1 MKGYSYS
8 RYSSDAQKKG
18 SSIARQQTLARKWC
32 KDNGVELSERVFADE
47 AVSGFHGANA
57 DSGALG
63 EFIAA
68 IKSGEIDSNCC
79 LIIEHLDRLTRMKP
93 MQAVGLLSGITE
105 LGVTVVTL
113 RPEMKF
119 TSEWDTM
126 QLLQA
131 VLHLDNAHKESAR
144 KSDLGKVEWAKRFQ
158 RARETNHHIG
168 GRVSNWLTLGKDGK
182 YMVNEHAYAV
192 GRIFELCL
200 QGLGSTAISQALN
213 AEGYRTFNKGKRW
226 GTTAVLTVLQNRAAI
241 GELAL
246 KDGGDPIPGYFPAIV
261 DLETFESA
269 HAKIAARKTG
279 SIPKQSADFNVWGK
293 LVFCGACGSAMH
305 IIQRTK
311 FKYLMCAN
319 KRYGQC
325 DGARNVRLDE
335 SEDVFLSMLRELN
348 ALHFAMP
355 DPDRLSRELSTAEGR
370 LLLERE
376 KLAILA
382 GKVAQHPESETFTN
396 LMLQAES
403 KVVATR
409 SEVERLKAELTGS
422 GDKLSLAEVRAKVD
436 MKDKDMRRRANAFL
450 HRLGVKVYIA
460 DGYLVV
466 QKDEARAVFAVAK
479 NQIGALGLEGDPGE
493 VPDLA
498 QANNIAQSVKTLLG
512 KPGGGFAYRGEVTTP
527 NGRGTRRSKE
537 GEASE
542 ANRTAAERRKQ
553 STSPNSAL
561 RDTSSADDLG
571 THLDQVEE
579 WDWTGVT
586 FDPDEYT
593 ER

>member
-1 MKGYSYS
+1 MKAFSYS

-18 SSIARQQTLARKWC
+18 TSIARQQTLARKWC
-32 KDNGVELSERVFADE
+32 KDNGFELSERVFSDE
-47 AVSGFHGANA
+47 AVSGFHGANV
-57 DSGALG
+57 DTGALG

-68 IKSGEIDSNCC
+68 VKSGEIESSCC

-93 MQAVGLLSGITE
+93 MQAVTLLSGITD

-144 KSDLGKVEWAKRFQ
+144 KSDLGKIEWAKRFE
-158 RARETNHHIG
+158 RARSPTKHHIG
-168 GRVSNWLTLGKDGK
+168 NRVSNWLTLDKVSGK
-182 YMVNEHAYAV
+182 YFLNAHAFAV

-200 QGLGSTAISQALN
+200 QGLGSTAISQTMN
-213 AEGYRTFNKGKRW
+213 AEGYPTFNKGERW
-226 GTTAVLTVLQNRAAI
+226 GTTAVLTILQNRAAI

-246 KDGGDPIPGYFPAIV
+246 KDGGEPIPDYFPTVV
-261 DLETFESA
+261 DVATFEEA
-269 HAKIAARKTG
+269 HGKITARKTG
-279 SIPKQSADFNVWGK
+279 KIPKQSAAFNVWGK
-293 LVFCGACGSAMH
+293 LVFCGSCGSAMH

-335 SEDVFLSMLRELN
+335 SEDVFLCMLRELD

-355 DPDRLSRELSTAEGR
+355 DPDRLSRELTATEGR
-370 LLLERE
+370 LMLERE

-382 GKVAQHPESETFTN
+382 DKVAQHPESETFTS

-409 SEVERLKAELTGS
+409 GEVERLKAELTGS

-450 HRLGVKVYIA
+450 HRLGVKVHIA
-460 DGYLVV
+460 DGYLVT
-466 QKDEARAVFAVAK
+466 QGDEARAMFAVSK
-479 NQIGALGLEGDPGE
+479 NRIGCQDLEGEPGDI
-493 VPDLA
+493 PDLVA
-498 QANNIAQSVKTLLG
+498 SNAIAANVKTLLD
-512 KPGGGFAYRGEVTTP
+512 KASGGFVYRGVVTTP
-527 NGRGTRRSKE
+527 NGRGTRRAKGNDSD
-537 GEASE
+537 
-542 ANRTAAERRKQ
+542 ANSSRGLQNIEPTRTP
-553 STSPNSAL
+553 TSP
-561 RDTSSADDLG
+561 DDQG
-571 THLDQVEE
+571 THLEKIEE
-579 WDWTGVT
+579 WDWTNT
-586 FDPDEYT
+586 TLDPDEYT
-593 ER
+593 AR

>member
-18 SSIARQQTLARKWC
+18 TSIARQQTLARKWC

-68 IKSGEIDSNCC
+68 VKSGEIDSKCC

-93 MQAVGLLSGITE
+93 MQAVGLLSDITE

-119 TSEWDTM
+119 TSDWDTM

-144 KSDLGKVEWAKRFQ
+144 KSDLGKIEWAKRFQ
-158 RARETNHHIG
+158 RARESKHHIG
-168 GRVSNWLTLGKDGK
+168 GRVSNWLTLGKDGA
-182 YMVNEHAYAV
+182 YIVNEHAYAV

-200 QGLGSTAISQALN
+200 QGLGSTAISQTLN
-213 AEGYRTFNKGKRW
+213 SEGYRTFNKGERW
-226 GTTAVLTVLQNRAAI
+226 GTTAVLSILQNRAAI

-246 KDGGDPIPGYFPAIV
+246 KDGGDPIPGYFPAVV
-261 DLETFESA
+261 DAATFEAA
-269 HAKIAARKTG
+269 HGRIAARKTG
-279 SIPKQSADFNVWGK
+279 SIPKQSAAFNVWGK

-325 DGARNVRLDE
+325 NGARNVRLDE
-335 SEDVFLSMLRELN
+335 SEDVFMCMLRELD

-355 DPDRLSRELSTAEGR
+355 DPERLSRELSAAEGR

-382 GKVAQHPESETFTN
+382 DKVAQHPESETFTN

-409 SEVERLKAELTGS
+409 GEVERLKAELTGS
-422 GDKLSLAEVRAKVD
+422 GDKLSLAEIRAKVD
-436 MKDKDMRRRANAFL
+436 MNDKDMRRRANAFL
-450 HRLGVKVYIA
+450 HRLGVKVHIA
-460 DGYLVV
+460 DGYLVT
-466 QKDEARAVFAVAK
+466 QGDEARAMFAVSK
-479 NQIGALGLEGDPGE
+479 NRIGCLGLEDDPHDFADE
-493 VPDLA
+493 VAADVIAENVKTLLVKPDDSSEYRSEIPNLVA
-498 QANNIAQSVKTLLG
+498 ANAIAASVKTLLD
-512 KPGGGFAYRGEVTTP
+512 KPGGGFVYRGVVTTP
-527 NGRGTRRSKE
+527 NGRGTRRVKVDS
-537 GEASE
+537 
-542 ANRTAAERRKQ
+542 
-553 STSPNSAL
+553 
-561 RDTSSADDLG
+561 
-571 THLDQVEE
+571 
-579 WDWTGVT
+579 
-586 FDPDEYT
+586 
-593 ER
+593 